1 MVTVKSDFFIS
12 PNYSVKYYSSGPQF
26 RCPDCQTKREVRTRL
41 KCTLCRSSTCKNH
54 SSNFCNDCVSDLFL
68 GAVGLETLQNTT
80 LTLSPRKCYDC
91 QRRIKTTC
99 HRCKKR
105 SCSDDLQ
112 IIFFQF
118 VTNVHLSKTFTAVSN
133 SHFYENCKK

>member
-54 SSNFCNDCVSDLFL
+54 SSNYCSDCVSDLFP
-68 GAVGLETLQNTT
+68 GAVGSETLQNTT

-105 SCSDDLQ
+105 SCSD
-112 IIFFQF
+112 
-118 VTNVHLSKTFTAVSN
+118 HLFPVCNKCSPI
-133 SHFYENCKK
+133 